1 MKPLLHAPL
10 RTLSM
15 RRAALVLDIA
25 RQRTAARAGTA
36 ALREQ
41 FAWAGLA
48 AMAGQTL
55 RSRGWARW
63 LTLGALAIAALRRF
77 RANAAD

>member
-1 MKPLLHAPL
+1 MKRLVHAPL
-10 RTLSM
+10 RALSM
-15 RRAALVLDIA
+15 RRAALVLEIA
-25 RQRTAARAGTA
+25 RQRTAAHAGTA

-48 AMAGQTL
+48 AMAGQSL

-63 LTLGALAIAALRRF
+63 LTLGALAIAVLRRF
-77 RANAAD
+77 RANAD